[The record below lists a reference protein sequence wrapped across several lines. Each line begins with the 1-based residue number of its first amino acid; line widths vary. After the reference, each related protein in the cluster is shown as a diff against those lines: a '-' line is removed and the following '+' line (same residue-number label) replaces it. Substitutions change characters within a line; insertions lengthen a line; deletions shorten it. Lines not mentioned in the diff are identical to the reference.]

1 VTIFKLSAEK
11 DVIGEINMESA
22 IYTSPVSANN
32 VLYIANRNTLFAI
45 QPGTKSEPNK
55 GTAKSGSDAD

>member
-1 VTIFKLSAEK
+1 
-11 DVIGEINMESA
+11 MESA